1 MMKLSQRIA
10 ADNVRAESVM
20 TDPPEWADDRRDS
33 NWYTVTL
40 KRKRR
45 TLTVPYGMGPALMRE
60 PSARDV
66 VGSLVS
72 DAAGYEN
79 ARSFEEWA
87 DEYGYDH
94 DSRKAE
100 QTYNLIGRQAAE
112 LRRFLGD
119 DYDAYLWKTE
129 NDI

>member
-1 MMKLSQRIA
+1 MKLSQRIA
-10 ADNVRAESVM
+10 DDNIRAESVM
-20 TDPPEWADDRRDS
+20 TDAPEWAEDRRDS
-33 NWYTVTL
+33 DWYAVTL

-45 TLTVPYGMGPALMRE
+45 TLTVPFGMGPALCTD
-60 PSARDV
+60 PTAADV
-66 VGSLVS
+66 MNCLIS
-72 DAAGYEN
+72 DAAGYDN

-87 DEYGYDH
+87 DEYGCDP
-94 DSRKAE
+94 DSRE
-100 QTYNLIGRQAAE
+100 TERTYKLIGEQSAC